1 MKDIVCGMKVTAD
14 SPHHHHEGEDWYFC
28 SQSCRDRFMENPQ
41 RYLDPDVWTDA
52 NPPDETAI
60 YTCPMHPEVQQVGP
74 GSCPKC
80 GMALESTALVP
91 EGDDP
96 ELIDM
101 SRRFRISLFLSIP
114 VFVLAM
120 SVDMMPWLL
129 PGWATMRGIQWL
141 EFLLATPVVFWCGW
155 PFLVRGWQ
163 SVRTWNLNMFTL
175 IALGVVIAW
184 AYSTVALLLPHW
196 FPAAMRM
203 PNGSVHV
210 YFEAAAVI
218 TTLVLLGQVLELRA
232 RQRTGG
238 AIRALLELAPTEAHV
253 IREDGVEED
262 IPLADVQLGD
272 QSRIRPGEKVP
283 VDGLVISGTSDLD
296 ESMVTGESMPVT
308 KTAGDTLIGASLNGA
323 GSLVMRA
330 DKVGED
336 TLLARMVSMV
346 AEAQRSRAPVQR
358 VADVVAGYFVPAVVL
373 VAVATFLAWLAW
385 GPEPALAFALVN
397 AVAVLIIACPCAL
410 GLATPIA
417 IMVGMGRGALSG
429 VLLRDAEV
437 LEVMEKVDTLLV
449 DKTGTLTEGRPE
461 VLTVSHFGDRT
472 RNEVLYLAA
481 RLEQASEHPLARAIV
496 RAAGSEASRLDP
508 VEEFEAHIGKGATG
522 RLDGRAV
529 LLGNVR
535 LMEEAGVDT
544 GIATEQAE
552 ALQGAGQTVV
562 FLAVDSGLAGIIGI
576 ADPVKASTPGAIKD
590 LVEDGVEVVMLTGDN
605 HRTAAAIAGELG
617 IEQFHADMMPEDKGT
632 LVKELKA
639 AGRVVAMAGDGI
651 NDAPSLALAD
661 VGIAMGTGT
670 DVAMASAGV
679 ILVKGDLN
687 GILRA
692 RKLSRATMR
701 NIRQNLFFAFIYN
714 ALGVTIAAGVFYP
727 WFGFLLSPMIAAAAM
742 SFSSVSVITNSL
754 RLRLITL

>member
-1 MKDIVCGMKVTAD
+1 
-14 SPHHHHEGEDWYFC
+14 
-28 SQSCRDRFMENPQ
+28 
-41 RYLDPDVWTDA
+41 
-52 NPPDETAI
+52 
-60 YTCPMHPEVQQVGP
+60 
-74 GSCPKC
+74 
-80 GMALESTALVP
+80 
-91 EGDDP
+91 
-96 ELIDM
+96 LIDM

-114 VFVLAM
+114 VFLLAM

-272 QSRIRPGEKVP
+272 QLRIRPGEKVP

-323 GSLVMRA
+323 GSLMMRA

>member
-1 MKDIVCGMKVTAD
+1 
-14 SPHHHHEGEDWYFC
+14 
-28 SQSCRDRFMENPQ
+28 
-41 RYLDPDVWTDA
+41 
-52 NPPDETAI
+52 
-60 YTCPMHPEVQQVGP
+60 
-74 GSCPKC
+74 
-80 GMALESTALVP
+80 
-91 EGDDP
+91 
-96 ELIDM
+96 
-101 SRRFRISLFLSIP
+101 
-114 VFVLAM
+114 
-120 SVDMMPWLL
+120 
-129 PGWATMRGIQWL
+129 
-141 EFLLATPVVFWCGW
+141 
-155 PFLVRGWQ
+155 
-163 SVRTWNLNMFTL
+163 
-175 IALGVVIAW
+175 
-184 AYSTVALLLPHW
+184 
-196 FPAAMRM
+196 
-203 PNGSVHV
+203 
-210 YFEAAAVI
+210 
-218 TTLVLLGQVLELRA
+218 
-232 RQRTGG
+232 
-238 AIRALLELAPTEAHV
+238 
-253 IREDGVEED
+253 
-262 IPLADVQLGD
+262 
-272 QSRIRPGEKVP
+272 
-283 VDGLVISGTSDLD
+283 
-296 ESMVTGESMPVT
+296 
-308 KTAGDTLIGASLNGA
+308 
-323 GSLVMRA
+323 
-330 DKVGED
+330 
-336 TLLARMVSMV
+336 MV
-346 AEAQRSRAPVQR
+346 AEAHRSRAPVQR